1 MNWKI
6 LSIAAIAI
14 IAGAAWYIKNA
25 DKLDPVETAA
35 QPPIRLP
42 AQAGSIERVEPIP
55 SPTGAE
61 SLIVST
67 PSNLNDSDQSVKAAV
82 SNFAPPL
89 LQWLMP
95 DDQIRKW
102 VMLIDQIANGEL
114 PKDYL
119 PLNYSMVPFKA
130 TQDGEKWTADS
141 SNYARA
147 NTLIDI
153 VAAIPPSRLA
163 PYYRAWYPLLDKAYR
178 ELGRS
183 DGFDK
188 RLRTA
193 IDCVLAVKS
202 LTIQPKLIRPG
213 VYYQYADPQF
223 ESAST
228 VEKLMWRLGP
238 DNTERLQ
245 EFLRRLRLVL

>member
-14 IAGAAWYIKNA
+14 IAGSAWYIKNA
-25 DKLDPVETAA
+25 EKLDPVETAA
-35 QPPIRLP
+35 QPPIEP
-42 AQAGSIERVEPIP
+42 AAQAGSIDRAEPQP
-55 SPTGAE
+55 YPTEAE
-61 SLIVST
+61 SLAVSAL
-67 PSNLNDSDQSVKAAV
+67 SNLDGSDQSLKAAV
-82 SNFAPPL
+82 SDFAPPL
-89 LQWLMP
+89 LQWLIP
-95 DDQIRKW
+95 GDQIRKW

-119 PLNYSMVPFKA
+119 PLNYSMMPFKA
-130 TQDGEKWTADS
+130 TQDDEKWIVDP

-153 VAAIPPSRLA
+153 IAAIPPPRVA

-178 ELGRS
+178 ELGRG

-188 RLRTA
+188 RLRMA
-193 IDCVLAVKS
+193 IDRVLAVKS
-202 LTIQPKLIRPG
+202 LSVQPKLIRPG
-213 VYYQYADPQF
+213 VYYQYADPQY
-223 ESAST
+223 ENASA

-245 EFLRRLRLVL
+245 EFLRRLRLAL